1 MLKYR
6 GSHLIR
12 MGLIGVVLSAFVVA
26 IGLQPEQLLQW
37 ATSVR
42 YQARFIEAGGLGTGD
57 DVTLSGIKVGSVTD
71 VRLDDGDALVTF
83 SMAGKYPLG
92 SQTTVHIRTGSL
104 LGDRVLTVE
113 PAGSGKMHP
122 LEVIPV
128 TRTSS
133 PYSLTDVV
141 GELTSN
147 TAGTDTESLNRSL
160 DTLSDTIDQIAPR
173 LGPTFDGLSR
183 LSRSL
188 NNRNES
194 LADLLKSAA
203 EVTGVFSERSQQIN
217 ALILDANSLVEVLN
231 TRRQAIVNLLASTS
245 AVSRQLT
252 ELVAQNNEQLK
263 PTLDEINSLNKIL
276 VKNRDNLAKA
286 LPGLAKYELTQGETV
301 ANGAYY
307 SAYVPNLMLPQ
318 LFQPF
323 FDYAFGFRRGVDA
336 GQPPDNAGP
345 RAELPFPVNGIPQP
359 GDLPPR

>member
-6 GSHLIR
+6 GAQLAR
-12 MGLIGVVLSAFVVA
+12 MGLIGMILIGFVVA

-42 YQARFIEAGGLGTGD
+42 YQAKFTEAGGLGTGD

-92 SQTTVHIRTGSL
+92 LQTAAHIRTGSL

-122 LEVIPV
+122 LDVIPV

-160 DTLSDTIDQIAPR
+160 DTLSETIDQIAPR

-194 LADLLKSAA
+194 LAELLKSAA

-217 ALILDANSLVEVLN
+217 TLILDANSLVEVLN
-231 TRRQAIVNLLASTS
+231 TRRQAIVNLLVSTS
-245 AVSRQLT
+245 AVSRQLS
-252 ELVAQNNEQLK
+252 ELVDQNNEQLK

-301 ANGAYY
+301 SNGAYY

-336 GQPPDNAGP
+336 GQPADNAGP

>member
-6 GSHLIR
+6 GAQLVR
-12 MGLIGVVLSAFVVA
+12 MGLIGIVLTAFIVA
-26 IGLQPEQLLQW
+26 IGLQPEQLVQW

-42 YQARFIEAGGLGTGD
+42 YQARFAEAGGLSTGA

-71 VRLDDGDALVTF
+71 VALDNGDALVTF
-83 SMAGKYPLG
+83 AMAGKYPLG

-113 PAGSGKMHP
+113 PAGTGKMHP
-122 LEVIPV
+122 LDVIPV

-160 DTLSDTIDQIAPR
+160 DTLSATIDQIAPR

-188 NNRNES
+188 NNRNEG

-217 ALILDANSLVEVLN
+217 ALILDANSLVDVLN
-231 TRRQAIVNLLASTS
+231 TRRQAIVNLLVSTS
-245 AVSRQLT
+245 AVSRQLS
-252 ELVAQNNEQLK
+252 ELVVQNNEQLK

-276 VKNRDNLAKA
+276 VKNRDNIAKA

-301 ANGAYY
+301 SNGSYY